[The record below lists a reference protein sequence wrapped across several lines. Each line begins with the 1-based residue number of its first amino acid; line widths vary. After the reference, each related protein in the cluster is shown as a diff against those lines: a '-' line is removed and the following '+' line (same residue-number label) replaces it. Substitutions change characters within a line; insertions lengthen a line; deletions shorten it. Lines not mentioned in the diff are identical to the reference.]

1 MIITIV
7 DVYVTEEVIQDFIA
21 ASEKKHKGSTAE
33 AENLRFDIIQ
43 SEDDP
48 SHFVLYEAYVSQ
60 AGVLAH
66 KETAHYA
73 EWRDTVEAM
82 MLKPRSGTRYKMH
95 YPANKADA

>member
-1 MIITIV
+1 MITTIV
-7 DVYVTEEVIQDFIA
+7 DVYVKEEFIEEFIK
-21 ASEKKHKGSTAE
+21 ASEKNHQGSTAE

-43 SEDDP
+43 SEDNP

-73 EWRDTVEAM
+73 EWRDTVEPM
-82 MLKPRSGTRYKMH
+82 MLKPRSGTKYKMH
-95 YPANKADA
+95 YPASKNEA